1 VFESAQGA
9 DNKALSAACV
19 AAKTAYPES
28 KGQMA
33 FCRDTDSDKFTC
45 VAVVPGTANAAKV
58 CHNSMLVHSILLL
71 MHATSCAQVYTRDKC
86 KK

>member
-45 VAVVPGTANAAKV
+45 VAVLPGTANAAKV
-58 CHNSMLVHSILLL
+58 RDSSSTYI
-71 MHATSCAQVYTRDKC
+71 TAQSSANYVFIE
-86 KK
+86 

>member
-28 KGQMA
+28 KGQMT
-33 FCRDTDSDKFTC
+33 FCRDPDSDKFTC

-58 CHNSMLVHSILLL
+58 RASMRLYTTLLL
-71 MHATSCAQVYTRDKC
+71 LRSLTDQRTCHFGEKC
-86 KK
+86 NN